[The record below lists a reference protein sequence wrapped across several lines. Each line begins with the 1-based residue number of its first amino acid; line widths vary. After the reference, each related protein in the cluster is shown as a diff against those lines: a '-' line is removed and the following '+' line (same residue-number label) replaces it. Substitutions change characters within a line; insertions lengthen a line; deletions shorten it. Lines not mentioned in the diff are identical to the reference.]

1 MERNLVKRGLNRIIL
16 LPIVLSVLY
25 AAVLVWQLSRMVSSN
40 DWILHTTAVME
51 LSSEAARHIQFQ
63 ESALSHFDIVPNDRF
78 LEEFHTEEQN
88 VDSCFERLHALT
100 IDNPPQTA
108 RLDSLMQTYWTWQ
121 SSARHSLSEAIAAR
135 NLDPSHQTVHIDSA
149 LLQRAAIA
157 TKLRKGF
164 RDVIAAEQVLYSTR
178 LEEFRS
184 GTTLLVAII
193 ALASLG
199 LGLVVGLYARRQSQ
213 RFIEGFSQL
222 VQETSDRRD
231 LLATTLLSID
241 DAVIV
246 TDVAGTITMMN
257 TRALDLTGWRWPE
270 ARSRRLEVVL
280 HVVKEEDRFVAGN
293 AIETILS
300 THKPV
305 RSTQRLLL
313 LSRTGVE
320 YPIEQTAA
328 PVCNSDHDVVSIVIV
343 FRDISDQRDSEHA
356 SELREREFR
365 ALIENAPDVIVRHDR
380 ELRITYANPAVT
392 QVLGLEPRAML
403 GKTFGDLG
411 IFEETFPEWQ
421 AAVRKVFE
429 SGNENTIELEYRT
442 VRGLRTYHARIVPEI
457 GYGETKEEF
466 QSVISIARDITEMKN
481 VERRLR
487 ESEQRFRGIVENNP
501 DAFFLLRPIRA
512 EKQNPKSPV
521 TDFVIDYM
529 NQQARELLTIAAPDM
544 EGRRLSE
551 ALPGDRP
558 KQFIEHYARIL
569 ESGVSSSQE
578 YKIETP
584 YVKHA
589 QWVRSQYIPMENLLA
604 VLTSDITERMQTTI
618 ALERSEERY
627 RRLVEHASE
636 AIFSTDN
643 EGRFT
648 YANPYIRELGGYN
661 EDDITQY
668 HFTDLVVPEY
678 RDRVKMHFHRQ
689 FLSRAPLSQIEA
701 PFLRRAGG
709 QQWLAITASLDIHAD
724 EIRGFDC
731 IATDITDRRKMEQEL
746 QELRSDAT

>member
-1 MERNLVKRGLNRIIL
+1 VERNLVKRGLNRIIL